1 MGCAVGQ
8 AIGQY
13 GNRVMIRVRDPW
25 DRSSSHYPLGMGTW
39 HPGPKTRYLVLDIR
53 PPAMEE

>member
-13 GNRVMIRVRDPW
+13 GNRVMIRVRDPL
-25 DRSSSHYPLGMGTW
+25 HYPLGMGT
-39 HPGPKTRYLVLDIR
+39 
-53 PPAMEE
+53 

>member
-25 DRSSSHYPLGMGTW
+25 DRSSSHYPLGMGTCTRDPR
-39 HPGPKTRYLVLDIR
+39 PGIWSSISGLR
-53 PPAMEE
+53 PWRN